1 MAFPFIVIGISFSLI
16 FIYLLCF
23 PVKCE
28 QLLVFISCAISQALK
43 ESLAKSKDEAAALKE
58 ER

>member
-1 MAFPFIVIGISFSLI
+1 MAFPVIVVVIF
-16 FIYLLCF
+16 FIYLLRF

>member
-1 MAFPFIVIGISFSLI
+1 MAFPVIVIVIF
-16 FIYLLCF
+16 FIYLLRF

-28 QLLVFISCAISQALK
+28 QLLVFISCAISQTLK
-43 ESLAKSKDEAAALKE
+43 ETLAKSKDEVAALKE

>member
-1 MAFPFIVIGISFSLI
+1 MAFPFIVIIWYFI
-16 FIYLLCF
+16 FFIYLLCF

-28 QLLVFISCAISQALK
+28 QLLGFISCAISQALK